1 MPEAVR
7 AAELPTEIIELIN
20 YKQPSI
26 SKPFNLKHEIHITVD
41 PNEPMGLRG
50 LPLEW
55 LEKMQ
60 KSGLKKQ
67 EILENPA
74 NMISIISNYETGGYM
89 MMRKTLPTNDD
100 FINMVT

>member
-7 AAELPTEIIELIN
+7 ATELPTSVVELIN
-20 YKQPSI
+20 YQPPTI

-41 PNEPMGLRG
+41 PDEPMGLRG

-55 LEKMQ
+55 LEKMK
-60 KSGLKKQ
+60 KSGLDKK

-89 MMRKTLPTNDD
+89 MKRLTLPTDDD
-100 FINMVT
+100 FIRVV